1 MCGITGFVDF
11 NKKSNLTILKKMTDK
26 LYHRGPDSSG
36 YSFYSLNKYNIGLGH
51 RRLAII
57 DLSQRGHQPMKF
69 DNLEIVYNGEIYN
82 FREIRVELEKYGYSF
97 FSNSD
102 TEVVLKAFH
111 KWGIEAVHKF
121 NGMFAIAIYDKQ
133 NHKLIL
139 IRDRTGIKPLY
150 YYYKDGLF
158 MFASELKSFHENPYF
173 KKEIDI
179 KAVVLFLQYGYI
191 LEPYSIFKYTKKL
204 RAGHYL
210 EFDISSQR
218 LKEVK
223 YWDVIDFYSKPKL
236 NITEEEAI
244 EEVERILKSAFEYR
258 MVADVDVGLF
268 LSGGYDSSC
277 VAAILQS
284 NMSRKLKTFTIGF
297 KEKSYDEAP
306 YARKVAEYLGTD
318 HTEYYCSPRDA
329 LEIIP
334 KLPEIYDEP
343 FGDSSAIPTT
353 LISRLARRS
362 VKVALSA
369 DGGDE
374 TFGGYDKYTF
384 ALFYLKII
392 SKIPFIKILA
402 TMMDYINP
410 EYIPY
415 FNKTYNFPV
424 RYQKVKSILRVKK
437 IKNILQILKIV
448 SQYFLEEELYKLLKV
463 DKRNFD
469 VNLNFDLDFDA
480 DDISKML
487 AIDYKTY
494 LVDDILV
501 KVDRA
506 TMSVSLEGREPL
518 LDYRIIEFVSRL
530 PSDYKIRNGEKKWIL
545 KRIVHKYLPKE
556 LMDRPKHGFSIPI
569 FEWFRKELKEYLL
582 YYLSED
588 RLKKRE
594 IFNYQNIIKLRD
606 EYLEGKKIN
615 VHKLWFILMF
625 EMWMDIWM

>member
-1 MCGITGFVDF
+1 MCGIVGFVDF
-11 NKKSNLTILKKMTDK
+11 NRKLDLTILKKMTDK
-26 LYHRGPDSSG
+26 LYHRGPDDGG
-36 YSFYSLNKYNIGLGH
+36 YSFYFSDKYNIGLGH

-57 DLSQRGHQPMKF
+57 DLSQHGHQPMKF

-82 FREIRVELEKYGYSF
+82 FREIRTELENYGYSF

-102 TEVVLKAFH
+102 TEVVLKAIH
-111 KWGIEAVHKF
+111 RWGMDAVHKF
-121 NGMFAIAIYDKQ
+121 NGMFAIAVYDKQ
-133 NHKLIL
+133 NDKLIL
-139 IRDRTGIKPLY
+139 IRDRAGVKPLY

-158 MFASELKSFHENPYF
+158 MFASELKAFHQNPYF
-173 KKEIDI
+173 KKELDI
-179 KAVVLFLQYGYI
+179 NAIVLFLQYGYI
-191 LEPYSIFKYTKKL
+191 LEPYSIFRYAKKL

-210 EFDISSQR
+210 ELDINSQR
-218 LKEVK
+218 LKEAK
-223 YWDVIDFYSKPKL
+223 YWDVVKFYSKPKL
-236 NITEEEAI
+236 NITEKEAI
-244 EEVERILKSAFEYR
+244 EEVERILRSAFEYR

-318 HTEYYCSPRDA
+318 HTEYYCTPKDA

-353 LISRLARRS
+353 LISRLARKS

-384 ALFYLKII
+384 SLFYLKVF
-392 SKIPFIKILA
+392 SKIPFREALAKI
-402 TMMDYINP
+402 MDYINP
-410 EYIPY
+410 DYIPY
-415 FNKTYNFPV
+415 FNRTYNFPT
-424 RYQKVKSILRVKK
+424 RYQKVKGILRAKN

-448 SQYFLEEELYKLLKV
+448 SQYFLEEELYKFLKI
-463 DKRNFD
+463 DKMYFD
-469 VNLNFDLDFDA
+469 VSLNFDLHFDA
-480 DDISKML
+480 DDISKIL
-487 AIDYKTY
+487 AVDYKTY

-518 LDYRIIEFVSRL
+518 LDYRIIEFMSRL
-530 PSDYKIRNGEKKWIL
+530 PSNYKIRNGEKKWLL
-545 KRIVHKYLPKE
+545 KQIVHKYLPKE
-556 LMDRPKHGFSIPI
+556 LMDRPKQGFSVPI
-569 FEWFRKELKEYLL
+569 FDWFRKELKEYLL
-582 YYLSED
+582 YYLSEG
-588 RLKKRE
+588 RLKVGE
-594 IFNYQNIIKLRD
+594 IFNYRDIIQLRD
-606 EYLEGKKIN
+606 EYLEGKKVN
-615 VHKLWFILMF
+615 AHKLWLVLMF
-625 EMWMDIWM
+625 EMWGKIWL